1 MKKTVYLLLFCLLAY
16 NSGAQTTRQIRQLA
30 TLGKVWGFLKYYH
43 SAALK
48 GKPDWDKEL
57 LRMIPL
63 AEQTKTGKAFDSL
76 LGAWYQSLP
85 AARLSTT
92 PVNREADS
100 LVSIFTEKDIM
111 QFRISKWLKAELV
124 RLYQYHLPDTSRYI
138 TRNYGKHYY
147 DHIIHME
154 DQHEKPY
161 YPDRPMRLLALFR
174 YWNTIEYFYPHK
186 DRIPGWDNVLMGYIS
201 KFLQAKDTVQ
211 YRYAIRELVHELPDA
226 HSFLQEPGNV
236 YYFDPFRIDHI
247 QGKYLIGD
255 CDDSIAKKW
264 DYCRGD
270 EIIAINGI
278 PCKEREKELVRT
290 TTGTNT
296 LSLHRNI
303 ARELLKVGDSNL
315 LVSFKRK
322 DAIITRPVVLHTWEV
337 YRQIPKAPKPLW
349 QELEKGIWYVRF
361 CRITNADTLRH
372 LFQDISQAK
381 AVIWDMRDYP
391 NFNVTTELYKF
402 FFTEKTMFAE
412 NRTAWDF
419 YPGTFIKSLY
429 YFTPDRPGD
438 IIYNGPLIVLV
449 DEHTQS
455 LAESVAAV
463 LKLRSN
469 TITMGRQTAGTTGNI
484 TWFTLP
490 GGIEVS
496 YTGVGVTGPQ
506 QSFRQG
512 HGVQLDIPVTLTPDR
527 IAQSRDYILDQ
538 ALGYAKRYQ

>member
-1 MKKTVYLLLFCLLAY
+1 
-16 NSGAQTTRQIRQLA
+16 
-30 TLGKVWGFLKYYH
+30 
-43 SAALK
+43 
-48 GKPDWDKEL
+48 
-57 LRMIPL
+57 
-63 AEQTKTGKAFDSL
+63 
-76 LGAWYQSLP
+76 
-85 AARLSTT
+85 
-92 PVNREADS
+92 
-100 LVSIFTEKDIM
+100 M